1 MSWSDAQT
9 LLELYATFSAG
20 LFAGSAVSISLVEHP
35 ARLESGVAAAV
46 AEFQPSYRRA
56 SAFQGTLLMS
66 GAPCGV
72 AAWLLGSGG
81 WWVGGA
87 AALLALIPYTLI
99 FIRPL
104 NKQLLSPSAGDD
116 TELAWQLLTRWGR
129 LHALR
134 SLLSLLS
141 FFIFLLALWGRPR

>member
-1 MSWSDAQT
+1 MSLTDAQT
-9 LLELYATFSAG
+9 WLELYATLSAG

-35 ARLESGVAAAV
+35 ARLESGAAAAV
-46 AEFQPSYRRA
+46 AQFQPSYRRA

-81 WWVGGA
+81 WWAAGA
-87 AALLALIPYTLI
+87 AALLGLIPYTLI
-99 FIRPL
+99 LIRPI
-104 NKQLLSPSAGDD
+104 NKRLLSPAAGDD
-116 TELAWQLLTRWGR
+116 PEAAWRLLTRWGR

-141 FFIFLLALWGRPR
+141 FLIFLLALWGRPR